1 MTDSKKL
8 LKYIKDQFVSSDEYM
23 SVLREGVRY
32 IYEPPANISLVKGA
46 DNAGLIGVYAR
57 GEFYFLSDRYKHVG
71 KDYVQELT
79 TFEELYNT
87 KFDKQMKLLS
97 EKSVP
102 VTVVL
107 ADLDGLKAI
116 NDSFGHAAG
125 DNAIR
130 VTASALKESCPED
143 ALCVRFGGDEMLAVI
158 CGPCNAI
165 EIKAKIRKYLSDY
178 NRRSSN
184 GYKISASVGTY
195 ITNSAGD
202 VSFEALVKAS
212 DSDMYVEKQSKKN
225 K

>member
-1 MTDSKKL
+1 MLHFNDYDIINYTK
-8 LKYIKDQFVSSDEYM
+8 IPIVVST
-23 SVLREGVRY
+23 
-32 IYEPPANISLVKGA
+32 ISG
-46 DNAGLIGVYAR
+46 GLG
-57 GEFYFLSDRYKHVG
+57 GFLNMQYQQYLISRIEDMYRLDH
-71 KDYVQELT
+71 LT
-79 TFEELYNT
+79 GLYNRQSFSRE
-87 KFDKQMKLLS
+87 FDKQMKLLS

-143 ALCVRFGGDEMLAVI
+143 ALCVRFGGDEMLAAI